1 MGHASAMTFPPPPH
15 ERPSSSPGGGFGP
28 PPDFGTPHAAGPVPG
43 GGFGPAPAPFG
54 PAADGF
60 RSGGDGGD
68 GGDSGG
74 DAPRIAAFFIG
85 AVLVIGLGVGG
96 LLVATS
102 DGPATADAG
111 RRPAPAKT
119 SPTTG
124 PPKGGS
130 GVTEPPS
137 DRETP
142 QGPVPSPSEVPAGE
156 LPFVALDRGVC
167 FDHPELDPGV
177 REVVERPCTKPHDG
191 EVIGNRRLTGDFA
204 SDQELETEALR
215 LCGTDVKRRMRDIPD
230 DGRQYYNY
238 ALYPSLAT
246 YQSQG
251 ESRVSCGLTISDGPG
266 GRKLTDTLP

>member
-1 MGHASAMTFPPPPH
+1 MGHASPMTFPPPH
-15 ERPSSSPGGGFGP
+15 DRPSSSSGGGFGP
-28 PPDFGTPHAAGPVPG
+28 PPDFGTPQAAGPVAG

-54 PAADGF
+54 PGADGPGP
-60 RSGGDGGD
+60 GGDGG
-68 GGDSGG
+68 S
-74 DAPRIAAFFIG
+74 DAPRIAALFIG

-96 LLVATS
+96 LLIATS

-119 SPTTG
+119 SPSPA
-124 PPKGGS
+124 PPRGGA
-130 GVTEPPS
+130 GVTDPPS

-142 QGPVPSPSEVPAGE
+142 GGPVPVPSEAPAGD
-156 LPFVALDRGVC
+156 LPFVALERGVC

-177 REVVERPCTKPHDG
+177 REVEERPCTEPHDG

-215 LCGTDVKRRMRDIPD
+215 LCGADVKRRMRDIPD

-238 ALYPSLAT
+238 ALYPSLPT
-246 YQSQG
+246 YQAKG
-251 ESRVSCGLTISDGPG
+251 ENRVSCALTVSDGPG
-266 GRKLTDTLP
+266 GRKLTAVLP